1 VKYLIDTNI
10 LIYLCNSKSEVLE
23 QKFKRHQPEVFAVSS
38 ITVGELIYG
47 VNKSKN
53 KEKNL
58 HAILKILS
66 PFQII
71 DFTSSDGWEYG
82 LIRAELEA
90 KGTLIGGNDIMIAAQ
105 ARRRKLIVITNNIR
119 EYQRVSDLPIEDW
132 SKG

>member
-23 QKFKRHQPEVFAVSS
+23 RRFKRHHPELFAVSA

-47 VNKSKN
+47 VYKSKN
-53 KEKNL
+53 KDKNL
-58 HAILKILS
+58 QAILKILS

-82 LIRAELEA
+82 LIRAELEI
-90 KGTLIGGNDIMIAAQ
+90 KGTIIGGNDIMIAAQ
-105 ARRRKLIVITNNIR
+105 ARRRKLTVITNNIR
-119 EYQRVSDLPIEDW
+119 EYQRVSALQIENW
-132 SKG
+132 LKE